1 MWGKLA
7 SEILTL
13 NWDQAVEDI
22 QALRDAIEA
31 RANSPALALMQQR
44 RWLMHWALFVLGN
57 HYSYHRLPKIGV
69 RNTDHRTL
77 QDAL

>member
-44 RWLMHWALFVLGN
+44 CWLMHWALFVLGN
-57 HYSYHRLPKIGV
+57 HSNGRQVVVRRRGV
-69 RNTDHRTL
+69 KPPRPPVP
-77 QDAL
+77 